1 MVKTGGENVYALE
14 VEGVLE
20 GHPGVREAAVFGIDD
35 EDLGEA
41 VAAAVVPA
49 EGASVDPVELVE
61 YFKTRAASYKKPRAI
76 MVMTELPRTSVGK
89 VDKPALAA
97 LCDQNTRGVVE
108 GAA

>member
-35 EDLGEA
+35 EDLGE
-41 VAAAVVPA
+41 A

-97 LCDQNTRGVVE
+97 LCVQNTRGVVE

>member
-1 MVKTGGENVYALE
+1 M
-14 VEGVLE
+14 
-20 GHPGVREAAVFGIDD
+20 FGIDD

-89 VDKPALAA
+89 VDQARLGGALRPEHA
-97 LCDQNTRGVVE
+97 RGRE